1 MQFKNVSLISWTWS
15 TAVNR
20 VSLLAA
26 VATSLSILKPI
37 RPSLLF
43 SSKLIR
49 SQVKLI
55 SILFIVSIEGQI
67 QWREKIWILQTSKS
81 MSKTYYWVGLL
92 CLKKDSNC
100 FKLVTRLLTSNLNAL
115 FQIRP
120 AALKFV
126 NDFSTNSQCQKQF
139 SALRNYTAME

>member
-1 MQFKNVSLISWTWS
+1 MTRKNLNFTNKQ
-15 TAVNR
+15 VNVKNILLSR
-20 VSLLAA
+20 VA
-26 VATSLSILKPI
+26 
-37 RPSLLF
+37 
-43 SSKLIR
+43 
-49 SQVKLI
+49 
-55 SILFIVSIEGQI
+55 
-67 QWREKIWILQTSKS
+67 
-81 MSKTYYWVGLL
+81 M
-92 CLKKDSNC
+92 LKKDSNC